1 MKNVEILNK
10 IIHELELGNNTT
22 PNFTTS
28 RNGIQIGFS
37 SDFLNFSQIFA
48 KKIYDNDKTLQK
60 IDFDNLLKIAKQSIV
75 DFYTERKFENFDE
88 NKSEI
93 IKQLKEYIIDLVS
106 KEIRYFTYFIPVKTL
121 GFEQIKKFKFSDL
134 EIISQDELISQEI
147 SITNNKKFERV
158 NYKKYIA
165 DKIDDKQ
172 DLEELDD
179 TLSWQ
184 LNNLT
189 NSIKVSKSFVKVNI
203 QGYDNELSF
212 QLANIITK
220 TTLDSIS
227 LLIGAKDLF
236 FQQVLVS
243 DKSLPAMNYNL
254 LKMDGDLMLPGMSL
268 SPVIPVISPK
278 KAFEFLNKD
287 KNKIFIDAISK
298 ILVSLK
304 DPSQCHTKLANRWAT
319 ALKWY
324 AEGIREQDE
333 AIALAKLATSLD
345 VLSKGGKNIGILSML
360 KEMFKMNEEDIIV
373 DKLTLKEFVKNIYN
387 NERSKILH
395 GTEYER
401 LKSFKS
407 QKSRYIPIIR
417 CALLISLE
425 ELYKFEGED
434 FDGSFIKVIEENT
447 NVNEVQ

>member
-1 MKNVEILNK
+1 M
-10 IIHELELGNNTT
+10 
-22 PNFTTS
+22 
-28 RNGIQIGFS
+28 
-37 SDFLNFSQIFA
+37 
-48 KKIYDNDKTLQK
+48 
-60 IDFDNLLKIAKQSIV
+60 
-75 DFYTERKFENFDE
+75 
-88 NKSEI
+88 
-93 IKQLKEYIIDLVS
+93 
-106 KEIRYFTYFIPVKTL
+106 
-121 GFEQIKKFKFSDL
+121 
-134 EIISQDELISQEI
+134 
-147 SITNNKKFERV
+147 
-158 NYKKYIA
+158 
-165 DKIDDKQ
+165 
-172 DLEELDD
+172 
-179 TLSWQ
+179 SWQ